1 MSGRALHQRD
11 GEWITNRKTDRRQ
24 SPKRPLI
31 ERLDALNVQYAKRYP
46 TRWCPEV
53 RMGFLLPK
61 LWAPFVSSG
70 PHGFGVKV
78 IRGFV
83 QITNGSAEECFQ
95 SAINFCAVV
104 GKGKP
109 PEIILATIRSSTE
122 PNKHHG
128 RWLSVV
134 NGAMVASSGHVE
146 PRVYL
151 PRGK

>member
-1 MSGRALHQRD
+1 MSGRALHLRD
-11 GEWITNRKTDRRQ
+11 GVLITNRKTDRRQ

-31 ERLDALNVQYAKRYP
+31 ERLDTLNVKYAKRYP

-70 PHGFGVKV
+70 SHGIGVNV

-95 SAINFCAVV
+95 SAIEFCAVV
-104 GKGKP
+104 GKGREP
-109 PEIILATIRSSTE
+109 AIIMAIMRSSSHPE
-122 PNKHHG
+122 RSYG

-134 NGAMVASSGHVE
+134 NGAMVACSGHVE

-151 PRGK
+151 PRAK

>member
-1 MSGRALHQRD
+1 MSGRALHLRD

-24 SPKRPLI
+24 APKRPLI
-31 ERLDALNVQYAKRYP
+31 ERLDTLNLKYAKRYP

-61 LWAPFVSSG
+61 LWAPFVASG
-70 PHGFGVKV
+70 SHGIGVNV

-95 SAINFCAVV
+95 SAIEFCAVV

-109 PEIILATIRSSTE
+109 HEIIMTTIRSSAH
-122 PNKHHG
+122 PDKSYG

-134 NGAMVASSGHVE
+134 NGAAVECSGHVK
-146 PRVYL
+146 PRIYL